1 MRIRPAPAPA
11 PASPLWERL
20 RRWFGL
26 GPPPARA
33 ARERRPAPP
42 PPPRASPPAPRV
54 GTPLE
59 APWAGLV
66 AAPGVD
72 AGAARAHVIRAL
84 RALQA
89 TEPALADAVL
99 AVAGDE
105 RLDLPVFPDVARALD
120 RLLRAGDP
128 PTTEVAR
135 LLQQDPDL
143 VRRVW
148 QAANGAGWARAA
160 ASLDHALARIGMDET
175 WRIAMGACV
184 HAPVFRLRAF
194 QAQADRARAR
204 GLVAAEVAA
213 HLAAEGRGDA
223 WVAGLVHEAGPLVVW
238 RAAARAQPVPAA
250 GAVEAL
256 LREIGPSMSVLVA
269 HAWGLGR
276 TVAWGAG
283 LHPDPAA
290 ASPEGRRIARTV
302 QVARMCAVAV
312 LEAEEGRDWGVLGA
326 LAEAAD
332 PGVDPPSALRVA
344 RDTLGRL
351 RAGAAAAG

>member
-1 MRIRPAPAPA
+1 MRTRSEPALPVARPFWARLRAWLGWE
-11 PASPLWERL
+11 ASPPGVR
-20 RRWFGL
+20 G
-26 GPPPARA
+26 GPPPASA
-33 ARERRPAPP
+33 SRPPSAPF
-42 PPPRASPPAPRV
+42 AP
-54 GTPLE
+54 LD

-66 AAPGVD
+66 PAPGVD
-72 AGAARAHVIRAL
+72 AGAARAHVVRTL
-84 RALQA
+84 LALQPA
-89 TEPALADAVL
+89 EPALAAAVL

-105 RLDLPVFPDVARALD
+105 SLDLPVFPDVARALD

-128 PTTEVAR
+128 PVTEVAR
-135 LLQQDPDL
+135 LIQQDPDL

-148 QAANGAGWARAA
+148 QAANGAAWARAA

-238 RAAARAQPVPAA
+238 RAAARARPAPPA
-250 GAVEAL
+250 GVVEAL

-276 TVAWGAG
+276 AVAWGAG
-283 LHPDPAA
+283 LHPDPSA
-290 ASPEGRRIARTV
+290 ASPEGRRMARTV
-302 QVARMCAVAV
+302 QVARICAVAV
-312 LEAEEGRDWGVLGA
+312 LEAEEGRDWGALGA
-326 LAEAAD
+326 LSEDAD
-332 PGVDPPSALRVA
+332 PGVDPASALRVA
-344 RDTLGRL
+344 RETLGRL
-351 RAGAAAAG
+351 RAGAARVG